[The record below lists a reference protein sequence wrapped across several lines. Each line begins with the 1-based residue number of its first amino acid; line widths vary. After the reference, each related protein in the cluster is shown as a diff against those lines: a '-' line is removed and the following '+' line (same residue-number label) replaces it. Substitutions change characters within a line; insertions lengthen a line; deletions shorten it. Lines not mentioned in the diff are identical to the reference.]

1 MTGLRILFILALVPL
16 IAACD
21 KNQINGELTAY
32 SDKLPNW
39 IQKSGH
45 EKPSEKAKIAFRN
58 GDYGNA
64 EKYYRAAVEED
75 PKDASSW
82 LGLAATYDRLK
93 RFDNANRSYDIVI
106 KLVGFTPTVL
116 NNLGYH
122 YLLRGETDNARKTLE
137 AALKK
142 DPGNK
147 MIINNLN
154 VLKKAKEGK
163 GA

>member
-1 MTGLRILFILALVPL
+1 MTGIRIVAIVALMSFL
-16 IAACD
+16 AACD
-21 KNQINGELTAY
+21 KQQFNGELATY
-32 SDKLPNW
+32 SNKLPDW
-39 IQKSGH
+39 IVKSGH
-45 EKPSEKAKIAFRN
+45 AKPSEKAKVAFRN

-64 EKYYRAAVEED
+64 EKFYRAAVEEN

-82 LGLAATYDRLK
+82 LGLAATYDRLR
-93 RFDNANRSYDIVI
+93 RFDNANRSYDVVI

-122 YLLRGETDNARKTLE
+122 YLLRGETANAKKTLK

-147 MIINNLN
+147 MIINNLK
-154 VLKKAKEGK
+154 VLEKQKK